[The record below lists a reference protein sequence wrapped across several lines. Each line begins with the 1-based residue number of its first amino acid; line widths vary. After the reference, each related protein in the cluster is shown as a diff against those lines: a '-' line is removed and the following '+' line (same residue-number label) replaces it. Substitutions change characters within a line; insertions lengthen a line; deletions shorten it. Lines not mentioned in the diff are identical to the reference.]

1 MLIPRDQIPQADVL
15 NEVIRTVEAVAGGAE
30 TFQDIASI
38 LGKVERQGRY
48 YRLAA
53 QIIGLLDNHDNRA
66 YLTEAG
72 SQFIAASTLDRPEL
86 LRQAV
91 LNTRLFQRFL
101 LFLEAQPQGATR
113 REVENFLAAVTQTT
127 PAMIER
133 RTSTVIAW
141 ASAVGII
148 QRHEDRYVPQFDME
162 ASGSFIPN
170 IRELQRAPYLET
182 SAQAVM
188 EVQDTTEP
196 LLPRAGDLH
205 EYQAVEARTTSA
217 VEDITV
223 LVNAA
228 ARERANDAHR
238 QLVNLVAS
246 RIRRAGG
253 IPRSNRFIDL
263 AARIND
269 RPLIFEMKSTTDDNT
284 RSQVR
289 SGLSQLFEYRYLQ
302 ALPDAVLVL
311 VLERPLEAGTGWLRD
326 YIEKDRNIL
335 LLWDGD
341 GDLYASEETQR
352 ELDFLLRG

>member
-141 ASAVGII
+141 ASAVSI
-148 QRHEDRYVPQFDME
+148 
-162 ASGSFIPN
+162 
-170 IRELQRAPYLET
+170 
-182 SAQAVM
+182 
-188 EVQDTTEP
+188 
-196 LLPRAGDLH
+196 
-205 EYQAVEARTTSA
+205 
-217 VEDITV
+217 
-223 LVNAA
+223 
-228 ARERANDAHR
+228 
-238 QLVNLVAS
+238 
-246 RIRRAGG
+246 
-253 IPRSNRFIDL
+253 
-263 AARIND
+263 
-269 RPLIFEMKSTTDDNT
+269 
-284 RSQVR
+284 
-289 SGLSQLFEYRYLQ
+289 
-302 ALPDAVLVL
+302 
-311 VLERPLEAGTGWLRD
+311 
-326 YIEKDRNIL
+326 
-335 LLWDGD
+335 
-341 GDLYASEETQR
+341 
-352 ELDFLLRG
+352 